1 MMKKGFYLGV
11 VFSLVL
17 VFLGT
22 VGLSAGAA
30 TLSGRVSFEGDAP
43 DRKRIRMNADPKCA
57 ALHRRAFYFKEV
69 LVGEEGELSDVFVHI
84 KSGLEEKK
92 YRAPR
97 EAVVIDQKGCWYEPH
112 VFGIQVGQ
120 TLEVLNSD
128 PTTHNVN
135 ASPEFNAAM
144 PSVLKKIKKKFKKPH
159 MMLTVKC
166 NVHPWM
172 TAFVGVMEH
181 PFFSVSGE
189 DGAFEI
195 ADLPAGDYVIEAWHE
210 KLGTMTQEIT
220 IGEDESKEIQFTFK
234 LE

>member
-1 MMKKGFYLGV
+1 MKKVSYPV
-11 VFSLVL
+11 VFVTLLFVCFGL
-17 VFLGT
+17 
-22 VGLSAGAA
+22 VGLHTEAA
-30 TLSGRVSFEGDAP
+30 TLSGRISFEGDAP
-43 DRKRIRMNADPKCA
+43 ARKRIRMRADPKCA

-69 LVGEEGELSDVFVHI
+69 IVGDDGELSNVFIHV
-84 KSGLEEKK
+84 KSGLEKK
-92 YRAPR
+92 RYPVPR
-97 EAVVIDQKGCWYEPH
+97 EAVVFDQKGCWYEPH
-112 VFGIQVGQ
+112 VLGIQVGQ
-120 TLEVLNSD
+120 TLEILNSD

-144 PSVLKKIKKKFKKPH
+144 PSVLKKITKKFKKANV
-159 MMLTVKC
+159 MLKVKC

-220 IGEDESKEIQFTFK
+220 IGEDESKEILFTFQI
-234 LE
+234 E